1 MAYLLSKPDD
11 WQVRMEDLLG
21 HGPCGLSAMRRI
33 VRELEGRGFLR
44 RVRGRTQD
52 GRFQWFTEV
61 WESPLPCGGAGVVSK
76 GRQRWSQR
84 PQRGRLAGWGAMRIY
99 YSAEIGRWI
108 GGRRCVRRR

>member
-33 VRELEGRGFLR
+33 VKELEGRGFLR

-61 WESPLPCGGAGVVSK
+61 WESPLPDAGAEYEAGVVAK
-76 GRQRWSQR
+76 VGAKVVPKVGRKVEAGS
-84 PQRGRLAGWGAMRIY
+84 RGPLRAAGLP
-99 YSAEIGRWI
+99 
-108 GGRRCVRRR
+108 